1 MELLFEFLGKG
12 FMTMLS
18 ISMPCVLTAAAIG
31 LVIGILQAV
40 TQVQEQTIVAAPKIF
55 SVFLVIM
62 LFGIGFSKLLVNLL
76 LEGNQLAFN
85 VIPKSDNY
93 VISSDYY
100 RYTRPFAEE
109 MKVDG
114 FENQPDVNEIMKNPG
129 KAPFID
135 KNERAKYFPADK
147 YPRPKPNFIET
158 NKIIGR

>member
-1 MELLFEFLGKG
+1 
-12 FMTMLS
+12 
-18 ISMPCVLTAAAIG
+18 MPCVLTAAAIG

-62 LFGIGFSKLLVNLL
+62 IFGVGFSKLLVNLL

-93 VISSDYY
+93 VISSDYF
-100 RYTRPFAEE
+100 RYTKPFAEE

-114 FENQPDVNEIMKNPG
+114 FDNQPTINEIMKNPG

-135 KNERAKYFPADK
+135 KNERVKYFPADK

>member
-1 MELLFEFLGKG
+1 MELLFEYLGKG

-40 TQVQEQTIVAAPKIF
+40 TQVQEQTIVAAPKIL

-62 LFGIGFSKLLVNLL
+62 IFGIGFAKLLTNLL
-76 LEGNQLAFN
+76 NEGQSLAFN
-85 VIPKSDNY
+85 VIPKNDNY

-100 RYTRPFAEE
+100 KYTRPFDAE

-114 FENQPDVNEIMKNPG
+114 FENQPTVNEIMKNPG
-129 KAPFID
+129 KVPFID
-135 KNERAKYFPADK
+135 TNERLKYHPADK
-147 YPRPKPNFIET
+147 FPRPRPNFIET

>member
-1 MELLFEFLGKG
+1 MELLFEYLGKG

-40 TQVQEQTIVAAPKIF
+40 TQVQEQTIVAAPKIL

-62 LFGIGFSKLLVNLL
+62 IFGVGFAKLLTNLL
-76 LEGNQLAFN
+76 QEGSALAFN
-85 VIPKSDNY
+85 VVPKNENY

-100 RYTRPFAEE
+100 KYTKPFSEE
-109 MKVDG
+109 MKADG
-114 FENQPDVNEIMKNPG
+114 FSNQPNVNEIMKNPG

-135 KNERAKYFPADK
+135 KNERTKYLPADK
-147 YPRPKPNFIET
+147 FPRPRPNFIET
-158 NKIIGR
+158 NKILGR